1 MPHAES
7 DTVIQRPIAEVFAFL
22 ADPENDPKWRSGVL
36 DIARISGTGAGAR
49 YRQGVKG
56 PGGRRVDAD
65 IEITQLET
73 DSLIGFRARSGPV
86 RPTGQYR
93 LEPAD
98 TGTRVRFTLDADL
111 PGLKKVMGPIVQ
123 KTMNTEVSQLENLKR
138 VLEAE
143 DS

>member
-1 MPHAES
+1 MPHAEGE
-7 DTVIQRPIAEVFAFL
+7 TVVQRPIAEVFAFL
-22 ADPENDPKWRSGVL
+22 ADPENDPKWRTGVL
-36 DIARISGTGAGAR
+36 DIARISGSGTGAR

-56 PGGRRVDAD
+56 PSGRRVDAD
-65 IEITQLET
+65 LEITQLET
-73 DSLIGFRARSGPV
+73 DSLIGFRATSGPV

-93 LEPAD
+93 LESAD

-111 PGLKKVMGPIVQ
+111 PGLKKVIAPVVQ

-143 DS
+143 SA